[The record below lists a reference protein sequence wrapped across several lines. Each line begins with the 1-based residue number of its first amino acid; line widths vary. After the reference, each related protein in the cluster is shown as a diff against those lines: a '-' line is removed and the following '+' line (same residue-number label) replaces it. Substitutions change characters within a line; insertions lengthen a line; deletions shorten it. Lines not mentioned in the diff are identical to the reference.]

1 MEITP
6 PELEA
11 YMEGLLP
18 SRHPVLLEME
28 AEGKRRGFPLVGP
41 MVGALLAML
50 TKAVGARRVLELG
63 SGFGYSA
70 FWFAEALPEEGRLLA
85 FEHDPENVRLA
96 EDYLGRAG
104 LAEKADFRAGDAL
117 ELIEAESGPFDIIFV
132 DIDKHSYPQ
141 VPAKA
146 LPRLRA
152 GGLLITDNT
161 LWYGRVL
168 GEPEDDWAAG
178 VQDYNRMVST
188 DPNLMTVIIPLR
200 DGVAVSLKL

>member
-1 MEITP
+1 
-6 PELEA
+6 
-11 YMEGLLP
+11 MEGLLP